1 MYKAQNLEEL
11 GFLKHLIITSAY
23 KDQESF
29 TPYLTFVDEKGNP
42 KDWLFDSFLFVTG
55 VKSKRALIADINV
68 GTTMSG
74 EGDFHAKPV
83 QNPANKE
90 DWKEVI
96 EHYIHSAKTL
106 SLKIEQLNKKIG
118 PPPFKRNLVITQPYP
133 GILQNNFGE
142 LNGKHLDFS
151 SKNQTLNNA
160 SKDRLKACL
169 WFQEEF
175 LIQWNNACIQN
186 LNLLG
191 FYWPFETVYRGWE
204 VDDHWVLKE
213 QKKSLNAKGL
223 KVFWIPFFATYN
235 THLLDNYEDYY
246 FDCAF
251 YQPNYLFYKNI
262 KGVGDCALEA
272 KKRNAG
278 FEMEYYMSLDEPTQT
293 GKERHSRFRDYLNG
307 GIEYGYIHAACAWFI
322 GGGIHGMLK
331 DQTERGFYQDI
342 YHFVKGD
349 YTKK

>member
-1 MYKAQNLEEL
+1 MYKLQNLKEF
-11 GFLKHLIITSAY
+11 GFLRHLIITTTYTNEKAFY
-23 KDQESF
+23 
-29 TPYLTFVDEKGNP
+29 PYLAYMDEKDNP
-42 KDWLFDSFLFVTG
+42 RDWLFDSFLFVTG
-55 VKSKRALIADINV
+55 VKSKRALIADFNA

-83 QNPANKE
+83 DNPANKE
-90 DWKEVI
+90 DWEETMDRFI
-96 EHYIHSAKTL
+96 QSAKVL
-106 SLKIEQLNKKIG
+106 SVAIEKLQKKIG
-118 PPPFKRNLVITQPYP
+118 APPFKRNLVITQPYP
-133 GILQNNFGE
+133 GILQTDFGE
-142 LNGKHLDFS
+142 VNGKSLDFS
-151 SKNQTLNNA
+151 SKHQTLNNA
-160 SKDRLKACL
+160 SKDRLKACQ

-175 LIQWNNACIQN
+175 VRQWKKETLDN

-213 QKKSLNAKGL
+213 QKQSLNTLGL

-251 YQPNYLFYKNI
+251 YQPNYLFYKKI

-278 FEMEYYMSLDEPTQT
+278 FEMEYYMTLDEPIKT
-293 GKERHSRFRDYLNG
+293 GDERHSRFRDYLNG
-307 GIEYGYIHAACAWFI
+307 GIDEGYIHAACAWFI

-331 DQTERGFYQDI
+331 DQTERAFYQDI